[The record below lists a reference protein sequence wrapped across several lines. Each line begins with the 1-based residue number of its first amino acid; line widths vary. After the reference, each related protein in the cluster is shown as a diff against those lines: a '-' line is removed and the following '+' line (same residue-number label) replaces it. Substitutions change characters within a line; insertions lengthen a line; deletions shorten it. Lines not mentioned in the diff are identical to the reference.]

1 MPRRRRS
8 ILQSA
13 APAERRDDAL
23 RELRRIAER
32 LAVTK
37 ASAAMQ
43 QDWQRRLDR
52 LAEKGASSATIA
64 QARTMTP
71 SAWLAWLGYD
81 GEIEIRS
88 VLPRS

>member
-1 MPRRRRS
+1 
-8 ILQSA
+8 
-13 APAERRDDAL
+13 
-23 RELRRIAER
+23 
-32 LAVTK
+32 
-37 ASAAMQ
+37 MQ